1 MASNVPIPREI
12 QRLIQTGNTAR
23 NVLGSEIRAF
33 KHKLDVPAR
42 VKESLTSHPTGWLG
56 GSLVAGMAGS
66 LLFRRKAKREK
77 LKKKTFWGFV
87 LSLVIASFRPLIKV
101 WLAGQLKN
109 YVTAKFEQD
118 EIPSRPNRRV
128 KPFYQ

>member
-1 MASNVPIPREI
+1 MAANLPIPREI
-12 QRLIQTGNTAR
+12 QRLIQTGDTAR
-23 NVLGSEIRAF
+23 GVLGSEIRAF

-42 VKESLTSHPTGWLG
+42 IKDSLTSHPTGWLG

-66 LLFRRKAKREK
+66 LLFRRKAKREQV
-77 LKKKTFWGFV
+77 KKKGLWG
-87 LSLVIASFRPLIKV
+87 IALGLAISALRPFIKV
-101 WLAGQLKN
+101 WLAGQLKS
-109 YVTAKFEQD
+109 YLAAKFVQD

>member
-1 MASNVPIPREI
+1 MASNLPIPREI
-12 QRLIQTGNTAR
+12 QRLIDAGDTAR
-23 NVLGSEIRAF
+23 GVLGSEIRAF

-42 VKESLTSHPTGWLG
+42 VKESLVSHPTGWLG

-77 LKKKTFWGFV
+77 VKKKTLWGV
-87 LSLVIASFRPLIKV
+87 LLSLAIAGLRPFVKV

-109 YVTAKFEQD
+109 YVAAKFEQD